1 MREHPVK
8 DVPSVFKQKGK
19 MMIKRLQ
26 YLGKRILVFIP
37 LFLGVMFASF
47 VLIRML
53 PGDPA
58 HILAGNYAYEE
69 TIQALTEK
77 MGLDKPVLEQFV
89 IYVKNVLHGDLGH
102 SYFTNSEILDDLL
115 KRFPATFELIT
126 LSIILALVLGLILG
140 MFSATRPQGIASR
153 ISRVYGML
161 AGSFADFWLALIFIY
176 IFFVTLKIAPAPIG
190 RLDVVMIPP
199 KRITGMYIMDRI
211 LTGNWE
217 CFVNAAKHLAL
228 PVITLG
234 VINGAA
240 IMKMTNSTMT
250 EVLDSDFINHARIMG
265 LSKAKIRSYA
275 LKNSLSAVLMVIGN
289 IYSYLLGGAVLIES
303 VFAWGGLGQYVT
315 QALSNKDY
323 SAIQGFILVATL
335 FSMVLYLI
343 LDLIQMAI
351 DPRIK
356 Y

>member
-102 SYFTNSEILDDLL
+102 SYFTNSEILDDLS
-115 KRFPATFELIT
+115 LIH
-126 LSIILALVLGLILG
+126 I
-140 MFSATRPQGIASR
+140 
-153 ISRVYGML
+153 
-161 AGSFADFWLALIFIY
+161 
-176 IFFVTLKIAPAPIG
+176 
-190 RLDVVMIPP
+190 
-199 KRITGMYIMDRI
+199 
-211 LTGNWE
+211 
-217 CFVNAAKHLAL
+217 
-228 PVITLG
+228 
-234 VINGAA
+234 
-240 IMKMTNSTMT
+240 
-250 EVLDSDFINHARIMG
+250 
-265 LSKAKIRSYA
+265 
-275 LKNSLSAVLMVIGN
+275 
-289 IYSYLLGGAVLIES
+289 
-303 VFAWGGLGQYVT
+303 
-315 QALSNKDY
+315 
-323 SAIQGFILVATL
+323 
-335 FSMVLYLI
+335 
-343 LDLIQMAI
+343 
-351 DPRIK
+351 
-356 Y
+356 

>member
-1 MREHPVK
+1 M
-8 DVPSVFKQKGK
+8 
-19 MMIKRLQ
+19 
-26 YLGKRILVFIP
+26 
-37 LFLGVMFASF
+37 
-47 VLIRML
+47 
-53 PGDPA
+53 
-58 HILAGNYAYEE
+58 
-69 TIQALTEK
+69 
-77 MGLDKPVLEQFV
+77 
-89 IYVKNVLHGDLGH
+89 
-102 SYFTNSEILDDLL
+102 L

-126 LSIILALVLGLILG
+126 LSIMLALALGLVLG
-140 MFSATRPQGIASR
+140 MFSAMRPQGVASR

-190 RLDVVMIPP
+190 RLDVIMTPP
-199 KRITGMYIMDRI
+199 KRITGMYIADSL

-217 CFVNAAKHLAL
+217 CFASAARHLAL
-228 PVITLG
+228 PVVTLG

-265 LSKAKIRSYA
+265 LSRTKIRSYA

>member
-1 MREHPVK
+1 M
-8 DVPSVFKQKGK
+8 
-19 MMIKRLQ
+19 
-26 YLGKRILVFIP
+26 
-37 LFLGVMFASF
+37 
-47 VLIRML
+47 
-53 PGDPA
+53 
-58 HILAGNYAYEE
+58 
-69 TIQALTEK
+69 
-77 MGLDKPVLEQFV
+77 
-89 IYVKNVLHGDLGH
+89 
-102 SYFTNSEILDDLL
+102 
-115 KRFPATFELIT
+115 
-126 LSIILALVLGLILG
+126 
-140 MFSATRPQGIASR
+140 
-153 ISRVYGML
+153 
-161 AGSFADFWLALIFIY
+161 IFIY

-199 KRITGMYIMDRI
+199 KRITGMYIMDSI

>member
-1 MREHPVK
+1 
-8 DVPSVFKQKGK
+8 
-19 MMIKRLQ
+19 MIKRLQ

-153 ISRVYGML
+153 ILRVYGML

-176 IFFVTLKIAPAPIG
+176 IFFVTLKCPAPIG
-190 RLDVVMIPP
+190 RLDVVRYHRKELQECILWTVFLQE
-199 KRITGMYIMDRI
+199 TG
-211 LTGNWE
+211 
-217 CFVNAAKHLAL
+217 
-228 PVITLG
+228 
-234 VINGAA
+234 
-240 IMKMTNSTMT
+240 S
-250 EVLDSDFINHARIMG
+250 VL
-265 LSKAKIRSYA
+265 
-275 LKNSLSAVLMVIGN
+275 
-289 IYSYLLGGAVLIES
+289 
-303 VFAWGGLGQYVT
+303 
-315 QALSNKDY
+315 
-323 SAIQGFILVATL
+323 
-335 FSMVLYLI
+335 
-343 LDLIQMAI
+343 
-351 DPRIK
+351 
-356 Y
+356 